1 MSLVL
6 IAAPDEEE
14 IKYALLLC
22 SMRTAVTKAAT
33 IRMVMKMTLFLLV
46 PNLRNLGC
54 REMESRFFTL
64 SSISTDGRKERRV
77 LNERFS
83 GCSSLEGSL

>member
-33 IRMVMKMTLFLLV
+33 IRMVMKMTLFILVV

-64 SSISTDGRKERRV
+64 SSIVPMDEKNDE
-77 LNERFS
+77 
-83 GCSSLEGSL
+83 C